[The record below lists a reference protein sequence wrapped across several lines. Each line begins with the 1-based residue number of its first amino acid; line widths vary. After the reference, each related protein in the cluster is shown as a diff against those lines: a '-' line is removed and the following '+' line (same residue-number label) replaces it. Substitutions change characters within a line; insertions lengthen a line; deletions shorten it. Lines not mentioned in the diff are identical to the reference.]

1 MVNVCRA
8 RDVGHGVGQDR
19 RAAAAA
25 EQTDG
30 GWQHLVQGGSGCAVV
45 HASAN
50 RTLCVAPVVSIWPLL
65 GLFLRVF
72 SQSSKVIFAWH

>member
-1 MVNVCRA
+1 M
-8 RDVGHGVGQDR
+8 GHGVRQDR

-30 GWQHLVQGGSGCAVV
+30 GWQHLVQGGSGCAVA

-50 RTLCVAPVVSIWPLL
+50 RMLCVAPVMSIRPLL
-65 GLFLRVF
+65 GLFL
-72 SQSSKVIFAWH
+72 